1 VSSPSASQPDVG
13 VVVVAAGAG
22 VRAGPGEPKQFRP
35 ILGVPMLL
43 RALRQFTGHPEVRQ
57 VIVVLPPAYAERPP
71 EWLGKLRGERLGF
84 VPGGSHRADS
94 VRAGVSALPDEATVI
109 LIHDAARPFVSRGTI
124 DAVIAR
130 ARAGVGA
137 VAAVPSSDTL
147 KEVGTSN
154 QLTPRV
160 ARTVDRDR
168 IWRAQTPQGFPRP
181 MLMSAYS
188 QLRAAANGAGGG
200 AASPSDDAE
209 VCERAGYPVELIPD
223 SPYNFKITTADDF
236 RIAEAL
242 ARELR

>member
-1 VSSPSASQPDVG
+1 VSSPVASPPDVG

-43 RALRQFTGHPEVRQ
+43 RALRAFTGHPEVRQ
-57 VIVVLPPAYAERPP
+57 VIVTLPPEYAQRPP
-71 EWLGKLRGERLGF
+71 EWLAKLRGDRLAF
-84 VPGGSHRADS
+84 VPGGAQRFDS
-94 VRAGVSALPDEATVI
+94 VRAGLQALPADARII

-137 VAAVPSSDTL
+137 VAAVPASDTL
-147 KEVGTSN
+147 KEIGQGTTN
-154 QLTPRV
+154 RPTPRIT
-160 ARTVDRDR
+160 RTIDRER
-168 IWRAQTPQGFPRP
+168 IWRAQTPQGFPRD
-181 MLMSAYS
+181 MLDKAYQ
-188 QLRAAANGAGGG
+188 QLGVFSNGG
-200 AASPSDDAE
+200 APSDDAE
-209 VCERAGYPVELIPD
+209 VCERAGFPVELIPD

>member
-1 VSSPSASQPDVG
+1 MSSPVASLPDVG

-43 RALRQFTGHPEVRQ
+43 RALRAFIGHPEVRQ
-57 VIVVLPPAYAERPP
+57 VVVTLPPGYVDRPP
-71 EWLGKLRGERLGF
+71 DWLGKLRGERLGF
-84 VPGGSHRADS
+84 VPGGAQRFDS
-94 VRAGVSALPDEATVI
+94 VRAGLLALPDDATII

-137 VAAVPSSDTL
+137 IAAVPTSDTL
-147 KEVGTSN
+147 KEVG
-154 QLTPRV
+154 QGPQRATPRIT
-160 ARTVDRDR
+160 RTVDRER
-168 IWRAQTPQGFPRP
+168 IWRAQTPQGFPRA
-181 MLMSAYS
+181 MLNAAYA
-188 QLRAAANGAGGG
+188 QLAAVSNGG
-200 AASPSDDAE
+200 APSDDAE
-209 VCERAGYPVELIPD
+209 ICERAGYPVELIPD
-223 SPYNFKITTADDF
+223 SPYNVKITTADDF

>member
-1 VSSPSASQPDVG
+1 VSSHGASQPDVG

-43 RALRQFTGHPEVRQ
+43 RALRAFIGHPEVRQ
-57 VIVVLPPAYAERPP
+57 VIVVLPPGYAERPP
-71 EWLGKLRGERLGF
+71 DWLGKLRGERLGF
-84 VPGGSHRADS
+84 VPGGAQRADS
-94 VRAGVSALPDEATVI
+94 VRAGVTALPSDATVI
-109 LIHDAARPFVSRGTI
+109 LVHDAARPFVSRGTI

-147 KEVGTSN
+147 KEVGSSQ

-160 ARTVDRDR
+160 SRTVDRDR
-168 IWRAQTPQGFPRP
+168 IWRAQTPQGFPRA
-181 MLMSAYS
+181 MLASAYP
-188 QLRAAANGAGGG
+188 QLSGNGGVT
-200 AASPSDDAE
+200 PSDDAE

-223 SPYNFKITTADDF
+223 SPYNFKVTTADDF